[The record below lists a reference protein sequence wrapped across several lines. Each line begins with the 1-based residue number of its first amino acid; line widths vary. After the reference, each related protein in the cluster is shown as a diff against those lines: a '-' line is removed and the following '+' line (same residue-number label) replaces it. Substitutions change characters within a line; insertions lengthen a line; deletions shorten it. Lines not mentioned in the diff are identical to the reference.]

1 MLTSAVEI
9 VTFMNATFC
18 LRGGGGADFMGRML
32 CLIILP
38 VGALRALL
46 PCFGGEV
53 RLRADEN
60 ALASTFPETVKTDR
74 DHMGFA
80 NWNSGKPRARQPTR
94 RLLAPLSSLTV
105 GFVPFSADIS

>member
-1 MLTSAVEI
+1 
-9 VTFMNATFC
+9 
-18 LRGGGGADFMGRML
+18 MGRML

-38 VGALRALL
+38 VSACGHSAPLR
-46 PCFGGEV
+46 GEV

-80 NWNSGKPRARQPTR
+80 NWNSWQPRAEQPAR

-105 GFVPFSADIS
+105 GFVPFSADISVRRKY

>member
-1 MLTSAVEI
+1 
-9 VTFMNATFC
+9 
-18 LRGGGGADFMGRML
+18 MGRML

-38 VGALRALL
+38 VSACGHSAPLR
-46 PCFGGEV
+46 GEV

-80 NWNSGKPRARQPTR
+80 NWNSW
-94 RLLAPLSSLTV
+94 
-105 GFVPFSADIS
+105 